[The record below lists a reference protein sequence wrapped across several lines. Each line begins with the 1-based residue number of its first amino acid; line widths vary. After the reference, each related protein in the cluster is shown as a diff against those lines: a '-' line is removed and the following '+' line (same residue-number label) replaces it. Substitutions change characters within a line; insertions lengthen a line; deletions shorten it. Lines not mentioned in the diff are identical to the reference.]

1 MRHHQLRIELM
12 VSSTKGLRVDVDLI
26 SGYFQM
32 NQPLIDPA
40 EKKGKDE
47 KMASLDV
54 GSEIPLIDASPTS
67 VGQNR
72 LSMNDLKNNS
82 RDYCKRFSEEV
93 TQELVF
99 SFSTK
104 IIFF

>member
-1 MRHHQLRIELM
+1 
-12 VSSTKGLRVDVDLI
+12 
-26 SGYFQM
+26 M

-67 VGQNR
+67 VSQNR

-93 TQELVF
+93 TQELVLHRDRF
-99 SFSTK
+99 KSDRSTRDQK
-104 IIFF
+104 LEPE